1 MSSLST
7 PATSGPEPILLLLD
21 PMARQTDGESV
32 RIAKDVLCGGTDVK
46 VAYPESPSELD
57 RVLSH
62 RGRRR
67 PVVIGSD
74 LALQRVLQALH
85 RHRELGADP
94 VGMVP
99 VGRAEDL
106 ATARALGVPGEPV
119 RAARAV
125 LTGAPRTFDLLVD
138 DGGGVALA
146 GVRITGAGARR
157 MGGRSGGWRS
167 LWAKLAA
174 AEQGNALTAEAVDHS
189 PRVRVEAD
197 GRLLADVHRPVRLVQ
212 LSLRC
217 GRGVAG
223 AVTGDGDGGPIGAAD
238 GTEDGG
244 AINGPNGAI
253 NGVSGVGGGGK
264 GAAHAPADGAGVL
277 EVVVRA
283 SGALVRARAASVS
296 VVGRGFG
303 YEADGHQVGPVRA
316 RTWTVHPGSWGLLLP
331 AA

>member
-7 PATSGPEPILLLLD
+7 PATGGPEPLLLLLD
-21 PMARQTDGESV
+21 PVARQADGESV
-32 RIAKDVLCGGTDVK
+32 RIAKDVLCGGADVK

-85 RHRELGADP
+85 RQRELGADP

-99 VGRAEDL
+99 VGRPEELVA
-106 ATARALGVPGEPV
+106 ARALGVPGAPV
-119 RAARAV
+119 PAARAV
-125 LTGAPRTFDLLVD
+125 LSGAPRKLDLLVD
-138 DGGGVALA
+138 DGGGVALG
-146 GVRITGAGARR
+146 GVRISGSGARR
-157 MGGRSGGWRS
+157 LVGRPGGWRS

-174 AEQGNALTAEAVDHS
+174 AEQGNAPVSEAAEHS
-189 PRVRVEAD
+189 SRIRVEAD

-212 LSLRC
+212 
-217 GRGVAG
+217 
-223 AVTGDGDGGPIGAAD
+223 VTLPSGESD
-238 GTEDGG
+238 GT
-244 AINGPNGAI
+244 
-253 NGVSGVGGGGK
+253 GVMEIVV
-264 GAAHAPADGAGVL
+264 HAPD
-277 EVVVRA
+277 
-283 SGALVRARAASVS
+283 ALVRTRAASVS

-303 YEADGHQVGPVRA
+303 YEADGHPVGPVRA
-316 RTWTVHPGSWGLLLP
+316 RTWTVHPGAWGLLLP

>member
-7 PATSGPEPILLLLD
+7 PGTGGPEPLLLLLD
-21 PMARQTDGESV
+21 PVARQTDGESV
-32 RIAKDVLCGGTDVK
+32 RIAKDVLCGGADVK

-85 RHRELGADP
+85 RQRELGTEP

-99 VGRAEDL
+99 VGRAEEL

-125 LTGAPRTFDLLVD
+125 LSGAPRRLDLLVD
-138 DGGGVALA
+138 DGGGVALG
-146 GVRITGAGARR
+146 GVRITGGGSRR
-157 MGGRSGGWRS
+157 LVGRSSGWRS

-174 AEQGNALTAEAVDHS
+174 AEQANALTPEGVDHS

-212 LSLRC
+212 VTLPS
-217 GRGVAG
+217 GVS
-223 AVTGDGDGGPIGAAD
+223 D
-238 GTEDGG
+238 GTGEMD
-244 AINGPNGAI
+244 
-253 NGVSGVGGGGK
+253 
-264 GAAHAPADGAGVL
+264 
-277 EVVVRA
+277 VVVRA

-303 YEADGHQVGPVRA
+303 YEADGHPVGPVRA
-316 RTWTVHPGSWGLLLP
+316 RTWTVHPGAWGLLLP

>member
-7 PATSGPEPILLLLD
+7 PATGGPEPLLLLLD
-21 PMARQTDGESV
+21 PAARLTDGESV
-32 RIAKDVLCGGTDVK
+32 RIAKDVLCGGADVK
-46 VAYPESPSELD
+46 VVYPESPSELD

-74 LALQRVLQALH
+74 LALQRVLQALY
-85 RHRELGADP
+85 RQRELGADP

-99 VGRAEDL
+99 VGRSEEL
-106 ATARALGVPGEPV
+106 AAARALGVPGEPV

-125 LTGAPRTFDLLVD
+125 LSGAARKLDLLVD
-138 DGGGVALA
+138 DGGGVALG
-146 GVRITGAGARR
+146 GVRITGAGTRR
-157 MGGRSGGWRS
+157 TGGRTGGWRS

-174 AEQGNALTAEAVDHS
+174 AEQANALTADGRPSAEHN

-212 LSLRC
+212 VTLP
-217 GRGVAG
+217 GVA
-223 AVTGDGDGGPIGAAD
+223 
-238 GTEDGG
+238 
-244 AINGPNGAI
+244 
-253 NGVSGVGGGGK
+253 
-264 GAAHAPADGAGVL
+264 ADGAGVL

-283 SGALVRARAASVS
+283 PGALVRARAESVS

-303 YEADGHQVGPVRA
+303 YEADGHPVGPVRA
-316 RTWTVHPGSWGLLLP
+316 RTWTVHPGAWGLLLP

>member
-7 PATSGPEPILLLLD
+7 PGTGGPEPLLLLLD
-21 PMARQTDGESV
+21 PAARQTDGESV
-32 RIAKDVLCGGTDVK
+32 RIAKDVLCGGADVK

-57 RVLSH
+57 RMLSH

-85 RHRELGADP
+85 RQRELGADP

-99 VGRAEDL
+99 VGRAEEL

-125 LTGAPRTFDLLVD
+125 LSGAPRTFDLLVD
-138 DGGGVALA
+138 DGGGVALG
-146 GVRITGAGARR
+146 GVRITGGARR
-157 MGGRSGGWRS
+157 QVGRTGGWRS

-174 AEQGNALTAEAVDHS
+174 AEQANALTPETADHS

-212 LSLRC
+212 LTLQGA
-217 GRGVAG
+217 GRTDLA
-223 AVTGDGDGGPIGAAD
+223 
-238 GTEDGG
+238 
-244 AINGPNGAI
+244 
-253 NGVSGVGGGGK
+253 
-264 GAAHAPADGAGVL
+264 GAGVL
-277 EVVVRA
+277 EVVVSA
-283 SGALVRARAASVS
+283 PGALVRARAASVS

-303 YEADGHQVGPVRA
+303 YEADGHAVGPVRA
-316 RTWTVHPGSWGLLLP
+316 RTWTVHPGAWGLLLP

>member
-7 PATSGPEPILLLLD
+7 PATGGPEPLLLLLD
-21 PMARQTDGESV
+21 PVARQTDGESV
-32 RIAKDVLCGGTDVK
+32 RIAKDVLCGGADVK

-57 RVLSH
+57 RMLSH

-85 RHRELGADP
+85 RQRELGADP
-94 VGMVP
+94 VGMIP
-99 VGRAEDL
+99 VGRAEEL
-106 ATARALGVPGEPV
+106 ATARALGVPEEPV

-125 LTGAPRTFDLLVD
+125 LSGAPRTFDLLVD
-138 DGGGVALA
+138 DGGGVALG
-146 GVRITGAGARR
+146 GVRITGG
-157 MGGRSGGWRS
+157 GGRRLVGRTGGWRS

-174 AEQGNALTAEAVDHS
+174 AEQANALTPEAADHS

-212 LSLRC
+212 LTLT
-217 GRGVAG
+217 GAG
-223 AVTGDGDGGPIGAAD
+223 EAD
-238 GTEDGG
+238 
-244 AINGPNGAI
+244 
-253 NGVSGVGGGGK
+253 
-264 GAAHAPADGAGVL
+264 ADGAGVL
-277 EVVVRA
+277 EVVVSA
-283 SGALVRARAASVS
+283 PGALVRARAASVS

-303 YEADGHQVGPVRA
+303 YEADGHPVGPVRA
-316 RTWTVHPGSWGLLLP
+316 RTWTVHPGAWGLLLP

>member
-21 PMARQTDGESV
+21 PVARRTDGESV

-46 VAYPESPSELD
+46 VVYPESPSELD

-99 VGRAEDL
+99 VGRAEEL

-125 LTGAPRTFDLLVD
+125 LSGAPRAFDLLVD
-138 DGGGVALA
+138 DGGGVALG
-146 GVRITGAGARR
+146 GVRITGGATRR
-157 MGGRSGGWRS
+157 LVGRAGGWRS

-174 AEQGNALTAEAVDHS
+174 AEQANALAPEAADHS

-197 GRLLADVHRPVRLVQ
+197 GRLLADVHRPVRLVE
-212 LSLRC
+212 LSLS
-217 GRGVAG
+217 GG
-223 AVTGDGDGGPIGAAD
+223 GDGPAGGAAAGPAG
-238 GTEDGG
+238 GT
-244 AINGPNGAI
+244 
-253 NGVSGVGGGGK
+253 
-264 GAAHAPADGAGVL
+264 GVL

-283 SGALVRARAASVS
+283 SGALVRVRAASVS

-303 YEADGHQVGPVRA
+303 YEADGHPVGPVRA

>member
-7 PATSGPEPILLLLD
+7 PATGGPEPLLLLLD
-21 PMARQTDGESV
+21 PVARQTDGESV
-32 RIAKDVLCGGTDVK
+32 RIAKDVLCGGADAK
-46 VAYPESPSELD
+46 VAFPESPSELD

-85 RHRELGADP
+85 RQRELGADP

-99 VGRAEDL
+99 VGRSEEL
-106 ATARALGVPGEPV
+106 AAARALGVPGEPV

-125 LTGAPRTFDLLVD
+125 LSGAPRRLDLLVD
-138 DGGGVALA
+138 DGGGVALG
-146 GVRITGAGARR
+146 GVRITGGGARR
-157 MGGRSGGWRS
+157 AASRSGGWRS

-174 AEQGNALTAEAVDHS
+174 AEQANALTPDGADHGS
-189 PRVRVEAD
+189 RVRVEAD

-212 LSLRC
+212 VTLPS
-217 GRGVAG
+217 G
-223 AVTGDGDGGPIGAAD
+223 ASD
-238 GTEDGG
+238 GTGEM
-244 AINGPNGAI
+244 
-253 NGVSGVGGGGK
+253 
-264 GAAHAPADGAGVL
+264 
-277 EVVVRA
+277 EVVVAA

-296 VVGRGFG
+296 VVGRGFD
-303 YEADGHQVGPVRA
+303 YEADGRPVGPVRA
-316 RTWTVHPGSWGLLLP
+316 RTWTVHPGAWGLLLP

>member
-1 MSSLST
+1 MST
-7 PATSGPEPILLLLD
+7 PATGGPEPLLLLLD
-21 PMARQTDGESV
+21 PVARQTDGESV
-32 RIAKDVLCGGTDVK
+32 RIAKDVLCGGADVK

-57 RVLSH
+57 RMLSH

-85 RHRELGADP
+85 RQRELGADP

-99 VGRAEDL
+99 VGRAEEL

-125 LTGAPRTFDLLVD
+125 LSGAPRTFDLLVD
-138 DGGGVALA
+138 DGGGVALG
-146 GVRITGAGARR
+146 GVRIIGGGGRR
-157 MGGRSGGWRS
+157 PGGRSGGWRS

-174 AEQGNALTAEAVDHS
+174 AEQANALTPEPVDHS
-189 PRVRVEAD
+189 PRIRVEAD

-212 LSLRC
+212 LTLT
-217 GRGVAG
+217 GAG
-223 AVTGDGDGGPIGAAD
+223 GAA
-238 GTEDGG
+238 
-244 AINGPNGAI
+244 
-253 NGVSGVGGGGK
+253 
-264 GAAHAPADGAGVL
+264 GAGVL

-283 SGALVRARAASVS
+283 PGALVRARAASVS

-303 YEADGHQVGPVRA
+303 YEADGHPVGPVRA
-316 RTWTVHPGSWGLLLP
+316 RTWTVHPDAWGLLLP
-331 AA
+331 AAEHRRPPAA

>member
-7 PATSGPEPILLLLD
+7 PGTGGPEPLLLLLD
-21 PMARQTDGESV
+21 PVARRTDGESV
-32 RIAKDVLCGGTDVK
+32 RIARDVLCGGADVK
-46 VAYPESPSELD
+46 VAYPDNPTELD
-57 RVLSH
+57 RMLSH

-85 RHRELGADP
+85 RQRELGADP

-99 VGRAEDL
+99 VGRAEEL
-106 ATARALGVPGEPV
+106 AAARALGVPEEPV

-125 LTGAPRTFDLLVD
+125 LSGSPRTFDLLVD
-138 DGGGVALA
+138 DGGGVALG
-146 GVRITGAGARR
+146 GVRITGGGAPRSE
-157 MGGRSGGWRS
+157 GRPGGWRS

-174 AEQGNALTAEAVDHS
+174 AEQANALTSDAVDHS

-197 GRLLADVHRPVRLVQ
+197 GRLLADVHRPVRLVE
-212 LSLRC
+212 LTLT
-217 GRGVAG
+217 GAG
-223 AVTGDGDGGPIGAAD
+223 
-238 GTEDGG
+238 
-244 AINGPNGAI
+244 
-253 NGVSGVGGGGK
+253 
-264 GAAHAPADGAGVL
+264 ADGAGVL

-283 SGALVRARAASVS
+283 PGALVRARAASVS

-303 YEADGHQVGPVRA
+303 YEADGHPVGPVRA
-316 RTWTVHPGSWGLLLP
+316 RTWTVHPGAWGLLLP

>member
-7 PATSGPEPILLLLD
+7 PATGGSEPLLLLLD
-21 PMARQTDGESV
+21 PVARQTDGESV
-32 RIAKDVLCGGTDVK
+32 RIARDVLCGGADVK
-46 VAYPESPSELD
+46 VVYPENPSELD

-85 RHRELGADP
+85 RQRELGAEP

-99 VGRAEDL
+99 VGRTEEL
-106 ATARALGVPGEPV
+106 AAARALGVPGEPV

-125 LTGAPRTFDLLVD
+125 LSGAPRRLDLLVD
-138 DGGGVALA
+138 DGGGVALG
-146 GVRITGAGARR
+146 GVRITGGGARR
-157 MGGRSGGWRS
+157 LVSRTGGWRS

-174 AEQGNALTAEAVDHS
+174 AEQANALTPESADRS

-212 LSLRC
+212 VTLPS
-217 GRGVAG
+217 G
-223 AVTGDGDGGPIGAAD
+223 ASD
-238 GTEDGG
+238 GTGEM
-244 AINGPNGAI
+244 
-253 NGVSGVGGGGK
+253 
-264 GAAHAPADGAGVL
+264 
-277 EVVVRA
+277 EVVVRV

-296 VVGRGFG
+296 VAGRGFG
-303 YEADGHQVGPVRA
+303 YEADGHPVGPVRA
-316 RTWTVHPGSWGLLLP
+316 RTWTVHPGAWGLLLP

>member
-7 PATSGPEPILLLLD
+7 PGTGGPEPLLLLLD
-21 PMARQTDGESV
+21 PAARQTDGESV
-32 RIAKDVLCGGTDVK
+32 RIAKDVLCGGADVK

-57 RVLSH
+57 RMLSH

-85 RHRELGADP
+85 RQRELGADP

-99 VGRAEDL
+99 VGRAEEL

-125 LTGAPRTFDLLVD
+125 LSGAPRTFDLLVD
-138 DGGGVALA
+138 DGGGVALG
-146 GVRITGAGARR
+146 GVRITGGGARR
-157 MGGRSGGWRS
+157 PVGRTGGWRS

-174 AEQGNALTAEAVDHS
+174 AEQANALTPDTADHS

-212 LSLRC
+212 LTLPGA
-217 GRGVAG
+217 GRADPAG
-223 AVTGDGDGGPIGAAD
+223 T
-238 GTEDGG
+238 
-244 AINGPNGAI
+244 
-253 NGVSGVGGGGK
+253 
-264 GAAHAPADGAGVL
+264 GVL
-277 EVVVRA
+277 EVVVSA
-283 SGALVRARAASVS
+283 QGALVRVRAASVS

-303 YEADGHQVGPVRA
+303 YEADGHSVGPVRA
-316 RTWTVHPGSWGLLLP
+316 RTWTVHPGAWGLLLP

>member
-7 PATSGPEPILLLLD
+7 PATGGPEPLLLLLD
-21 PMARQTDGESV
+21 PVARQTDGESV
-32 RIAKDVLCGGTDVK
+32 RIAKDVLCGGADVK
-46 VAYPESPSELD
+46 VVFPESPSELD

-85 RHRELGADP
+85 RQRELGTEP

-99 VGRAEDL
+99 VGRSEEL
-106 ATARALGVPGEPV
+106 AAARALGVPGEPV

-125 LTGAPRTFDLLVD
+125 LSGAPRRLDLLVD
-138 DGGGVALA
+138 DGGGVALG
-146 GVRITGAGARR
+146 GVRITGGAARR
-157 MGGRSGGWRS
+157 PVGRPGGWRS

-174 AEQGNALTAEAVDHS
+174 AEQANALTPDGVDHGS
-189 PRVRVEAD
+189 RVRVEAD

-212 LSLRC
+212 VTLPS
-217 GRGVAG
+217 G
-223 AVTGDGDGGPIGAAD
+223 ASD
-238 GTEDGG
+238 GTGEMD
-244 AINGPNGAI
+244 
-253 NGVSGVGGGGK
+253 
-264 GAAHAPADGAGVL
+264 
-277 EVVVRA
+277 VVVAA

-303 YEADGHQVGPVRA
+303 YEADGHPVGPVRA
-316 RTWTVHPGSWGLLLP
+316 RTWTVHRGAWGLLLP

>member
-7 PATSGPEPILLLLD
+7 PATGGPEPLLLLLD
-21 PMARQTDGESV
+21 PAARHTDGESV
-32 RIAKDVLCGGTDVK
+32 RIAKDVLCGGADVK
-46 VAYPESPSELD
+46 VVFPESPSELD

-74 LALQRVLQALH
+74 LALQRVLQALY
-85 RHRELGADP
+85 RQRELGADP

-99 VGRAEDL
+99 VGRSEEL
-106 ATARALGVPGEPV
+106 AAARALGVPGEPV

-125 LTGAPRTFDLLVD
+125 LSGAARKLDLLVD
-138 DGGGVALA
+138 DGGGVALG
-146 GVRITGAGARR
+146 GVRITGAGTRR
-157 MGGRSGGWRS
+157 PAGRTGGWRS

-174 AEQGNALTAEAVDHS
+174 AEQANALTADGRSCAEHN

-212 LSLRC
+212 LTLP
-217 GRGVAG
+217 GV
-223 AVTGDGDGGPIGAAD
+223 
-238 GTEDGG
+238 E
-244 AINGPNGAI
+244 
-253 NGVSGVGGGGK
+253 
-264 GAAHAPADGAGVL
+264 ADGAGVL
-277 EVVVRA
+277 EVVIRA
-283 SGALVRARAASVS
+283 PGALVRARAESVS

-303 YEADGHQVGPVRA
+303 YEADGHPVGPVRA
-316 RTWTVHPGSWGLLLP
+316 RTWTVHQGAWGLLLP

>member
-7 PATSGPEPILLLLD
+7 PATGGPEPLLLLLD
-21 PMARQTDGESV
+21 PVARQTDGESV
-32 RIAKDVLCGGTDVK
+32 RIAKDVLCGGADAK
-46 VAYPESPSELD
+46 VAFPESPSELD

-85 RHRELGADP
+85 RQRELGAEP

-99 VGRAEDL
+99 VGRSEEL
-106 ATARALGVPGEPV
+106 AAARALGVPGEPV

-125 LTGAPRTFDLLVD
+125 LSGAPRKLDLLVD
-138 DGGGVALA
+138 DGGGVALG
-146 GVRITGAGARR
+146 GVRITGGGARR
-157 MGGRSGGWRS
+157 AVGRPGGWRS

-174 AEQGNALTAEAVDHS
+174 AEQANALTPDGADHGS
-189 PRVRVEAD
+189 RVRVEAD

-212 LSLRC
+212 VTLPS
-217 GRGVAG
+217 G
-223 AVTGDGDGGPIGAAD
+223 ASD
-238 GTEDGG
+238 GTGEM
-244 AINGPNGAI
+244 
-253 NGVSGVGGGGK
+253 
-264 GAAHAPADGAGVL
+264 
-277 EVVVRA
+277 EVVVAA

-296 VVGRGFG
+296 VVGRGFD
-303 YEADGHQVGPVRA
+303 YEADGRPVGPVRA
-316 RTWTVHPGSWGLLLP
+316 RTWTVHPGAWGLLLP

>member
-7 PATSGPEPILLLLD
+7 PATGGPEPLLLLLD
-21 PMARQTDGESV
+21 PVARQTDGESV
-32 RIAKDVLCGGTDVK
+32 RIAKDVLCGGADVK
-46 VAYPESPSELD
+46 VAFPESPSELD

-85 RHRELGADP
+85 RQRELGTEP

-99 VGRAEDL
+99 VGRSQEL
-106 ATARALGVPGEPV
+106 AAARALGVPGEPV

-125 LTGAPRTFDLLVD
+125 LSGAPRRLDLLVD
-138 DGGGVALA
+138 DGGGVALG
-146 GVRITGAGARR
+146 GVRITGGGARR
-157 MGGRSGGWRS
+157 MVGRSGGWRS

-174 AEQGNALTAEAVDHS
+174 AEQANALTEDGADHS
-189 PRVRVEAD
+189 SRVRVEAD

-212 LSLRC
+212 VTLPS
-217 GRGVAG
+217 G
-223 AVTGDGDGGPIGAAD
+223 ASD
-238 GTEDGG
+238 GTGEM
-244 AINGPNGAI
+244 
-253 NGVSGVGGGGK
+253 
-264 GAAHAPADGAGVL
+264 
-277 EVVVRA
+277 EVVVAA

-296 VVGRGFG
+296 VVGRGFD
-303 YEADGHQVGPVRA
+303 YEADGRPVGPVRA
-316 RTWTVHPGSWGLLLP
+316 RTWTVHPGAWGLLLP

>member
-7 PATSGPEPILLLLD
+7 PGTSGPEPLLLLLD
-21 PMARQTDGESV
+21 PVARQTDGESV
-32 RIAKDVLCGGTDVK
+32 RIAKDVLCGGADVK
-46 VAYPESPSELD
+46 VVLPENPSELD
-57 RVLSH
+57 RMLSH

-74 LALQRVLQALH
+74 FALQRVLQALH
-85 RHRELGADP
+85 RQRELGAEP

-99 VGRAEDL
+99 VGRTEEL

-125 LTGAPRTFDLLVD
+125 LSGAPRRLDLLVD
-138 DGGGVALA
+138 DGGGVALG
-146 GVRITGAGARR
+146 GVRITGGGTRR
-157 MGGRSGGWRS
+157 LVGRPGGWRS

-174 AEQGNALTAEAVDHS
+174 AEQANALTPEGTDHS

-212 LSLRC
+212 VSLPS
-217 GRGVAG
+217 G
-223 AVTGDGDGGPIGAAD
+223 ASD
-238 GTEDGG
+238 GTGEM
-244 AINGPNGAI
+244 
-253 NGVSGVGGGGK
+253 
-264 GAAHAPADGAGVL
+264 

-303 YEADGHQVGPVRA
+303 YEADGHPVGPVRA
-316 RTWTVHPGSWGLLLP
+316 RTWTVHPGAWGLLLP

>member
-7 PATSGPEPILLLLD
+7 PATGGPEPLLLLLD
-21 PMARQTDGESV
+21 PVARRTDGESV
-32 RIAKDVLCGGTDVK
+32 RIAKDVLCGGADVK
-46 VAYPESPSELD
+46 VVYPESTSELD

-85 RHRELGADP
+85 RQRELGTEP

-99 VGRAEDL
+99 VGRAEEL

-125 LTGAPRTFDLLVD
+125 LSGAARRLDLLVD
-138 DGGGVALA
+138 DGGGVALG
-146 GVRITGAGARR
+146 GVRITGGGTRWT
-157 MGGRSGGWRS
+157 GGRTSGWRS

-174 AEQGNALTAEAVDHS
+174 AEQANALTPESTDHN

-212 LSLRC
+212 VTLPS
-217 GRGVAG
+217 G
-223 AVTGDGDGGPIGAAD
+223 ASD
-238 GTEDGG
+238 GTGEM
-244 AINGPNGAI
+244 
-253 NGVSGVGGGGK
+253 
-264 GAAHAPADGAGVL
+264 

-303 YEADGHQVGPVRA
+303 YEADGHPVGPVRA
-316 RTWTVHPGSWGLLLP
+316 RTWTVHPAAWGLLLP

>member
-7 PATSGPEPILLLLD
+7 PATGGPEPLLLLLD
-21 PMARQTDGESV
+21 PAARQTDGESV
-32 RIAKDVLCGGTDVK
+32 RIAKDVLCGGADVK
-46 VAYPESPSELD
+46 VVYPESPSELD

-74 LALQRVLQALH
+74 LALQRVLQALY
-85 RHRELGADP
+85 RQRELGADP

-99 VGRAEDL
+99 VGRSEELVA
-106 ATARALGVPGEPV
+106 ARALGVPGEPV

-125 LTGAPRTFDLLVD
+125 LSGAARKLDLLVD
-138 DGGGVALA
+138 DGGGVALG
-146 GVRITGAGARR
+146 GVRITGAGTRR
-157 MGGRSGGWRS
+157 PAGRTGGWRS

-174 AEQGNALTAEAVDHS
+174 AEQANALAADGRSSAEHN

-212 LSLRC
+212 LTLP
-217 GRGVAG
+217 GVE
-223 AVTGDGDGGPIGAAD
+223 AD
-238 GTEDGG
+238 
-244 AINGPNGAI
+244 A
-253 NGVSGVGGGGK
+253 
-264 GAAHAPADGAGVL
+264 AGVL
-277 EVVVRA
+277 EVVIRA
-283 SGALVRARAASVS
+283 PGALVRARAESVS

-303 YEADGHQVGPVRA
+303 YEADGHPVGPVRA
-316 RTWTVHPGSWGLLLP
+316 RTWTVHPGAWGLLLP